1 MEEKLIS
8 MDDVIQYLRETFSE
22 HVNRGGYVSVETY
35 FDSVDELI
43 DDFRDEF
50 EGKIRGIQMDLETVG
65 LTLFN

>member
-8 MDDVIQYLRETFSE
+8 MDDVIQYLRETFYE
-22 HVNRGGYVSVETY
+22 HVNRDGYVSVETY

-50 EGKIRGIQMDLETVG
+50 EGKIRGIQVDLETVG
-65 LTLFN
+65 LT